1 MKSVITADWS
11 IAFLQKAPGLEQS
24 WSVLPCYWRVC
35 GGGDGGWFGWL
46 VWFFSRLGSSS
57 FQQTECMETLM
68 NHVCIYY
75 IYICIHINQTLGQ
88 NSAASSLGFPIFV
101 LQKSSSLFPTCQI
114 RFETLWD
121 ARPKSTTPRRVA
133 GFWWVEV
140 VSVLGFPK
148 NSFLCLKDTYG

>member
-1 MKSVITADWS
+1 MKSVIRTDWS

-68 NHVCIYY
+68 NHVYT
-75 IYICIHINQTLGQ
+75 NQHLVKTVLHHPWDSQFLFFKNPSLNSLHAKLDLKPFEMQGRKALLRGISGRGMVAGNFRGVEVEFRLG
-88 NSAASSLGFPIFV
+88 GFP
-101 LQKSSSLFPTCQI
+101 Q
-114 RFETLWD
+114 E
-121 ARPKSTTPRRVA
+121 
-133 GFWWVEV
+133 
-140 VSVLGFPK
+140 
-148 NSFLCLKDTYG
+148 